1 MAIQIIR
8 EVSADVIKRGATK
21 TVYAK
26 QNDLNSRFMNVR
38 IQEEGK
44 DIVID
49 PGLTVMLNVERP
61 DKSENMFYG
70 TVNADGTVKVP
81 LTTWMLELAGTLVCD
96 VSIVSEDPTAAKLT
110 TMSFNIYVEEAV
122 VSDESITET
131 TEYSVIVNLLNR
143 VEEAERNLPTA
154 TVEQTPEGA
163 TLSVTDKNGT
173 TSATIFNGPQ
183 GIQGIQGEKGD
194 PGGFIETV
202 TQMTMILPQIS
213 PGTFSSTSID
223 YTLVYANS
231 IIIIDV
237 IDCHYNESGD
247 LNGLPVVFSVLP
259 KYQNLQKVEGKKS
272 ITAFRMGTNTAKI
285 NITLKIHEI
294 KCS

>member
-8 EVSADVIKRGATK
+8 EVSADVIRRGATK

-81 LTTWMLELAGTLVCD
+81 LTTWMLELAGTLICD

-183 GIQGIQGEKGD
+183 GPQGEK
-194 PGGFIETV
+194 GGFIETV
-202 TQMTMILPQIS
+202 TQLSMTLPQIS
-213 PGTFSSTSID
+213 PGTFSSTSKD
-223 YTLVYANS
+223 YTLMYENS

-237 IDCHYNESGD
+237 IDCHYNEAGD
-247 LNGLPVVFSVLP
+247 LYGFPVVFQVLP
-259 KYQNLQKVEGKKS
+259 KYANLQKVEGVKS
-272 ITAFRMGTNTAKI
+272 ITAIRMGTSSAKLD
-285 NITLKIHEI
+285 ITLKVHEI

>member
-81 LTTWMLELAGTLVCD
+81 LTTWMLELAGTLICD

-173 TSATIFNGPQ
+173 TSATIFNGPK
-183 GIQGIQGEKGD
+183 GDKGD

-202 TQMTMILPQIS
+202 TQLSMTLPQIS
-213 PGTFSSTSID
+213 PGKFSSAAVD
-223 YTLVYANS
+223 YTPVYQNS

-237 IDCHYNESGD
+237 IDCHYNEAGD
-247 LNGLPVVFSVLP
+247 LYGFPVIFQVLP
-259 KYQNLQKVEGKKS
+259 KYANLQKVEGVKS
-272 ITAFRMGTNTAKI
+272 ITAIRMGTSSAKLD
-285 NITLKIHEI
+285 ITLKIHEI